1 MDEEF
6 TEAPPPASAASP
18 LALEAARH
26 AREVEG
32 WQSAWETMR
41 QQNALL
47 QQAELRRYCA
57 LQRRT
62 FEFNELRM
70 LRAREQAEQQRA
82 IEARD
87 RAIEEERTALRDAC
101 KQFRAV
107 LRGLQNCIEAFE
119 QVPVDGY
126 VQGRAHSIRT
136 FAAAVLPA
144 PLEARKRV
152 NRRQSI

>member
-6 TEAPPPASAASP
+6 TEAPPTASAASP

-32 WQSAWETMR
+32 WHSAWETMR

-47 QQAELRRYCA
+47 QQAELRRYCD

-62 FEFNELRM
+62 FELNELRT

-87 RAIEEERTALRDAC
+87 RAIEEERIALREAC
-101 KQFRAV
+101 MQFRSV
-107 LRGLQNCIEAFE
+107 LKGLQSCIEAFE
-119 QVPVDGY
+119 QVPVDGC
-126 VQGRAHSIRT
+126 VQGRAHAIRT
-136 FAAAVLPA
+136 FTAAMLPV
-144 PLEARKRV
+144 PVQARKRDH
-152 NRRQSI
+152 RRQSI